1 MARLFLLLLCVL
13 PSLSHGFYSINY
25 ASKENHP
32 RLIGNPATFT
42 NSPNAEQVANI
53 VAQLA
58 GRPPILREGACTLLF
73 FCIFINL
80 LMPYLRFFQ
89 YSDHRGI
96 FCTRWHADPPGGGG
110 RRYVLLI

>member
-32 RLIGNPATFT
+32 RLVGNPVTFT

-58 GRPPILREGACTLLF
+58 GRPPILREGDVSALLL
-73 FCIFINL
+73 FCIFIN
-80 LMPYLRFFQ
+80 F
-89 YSDHRGI
+89 
-96 FCTRWHADPPGGGG
+96 
-110 RRYVLLI
+110 